1 MKTLIVYYSLE
12 GNTKE
17 AAEKIAQ
24 ALSCDTM
31 QLLPVKDIPKKGLL
45 KFLHGGSG
53 ATKGKG
59 TDLQPYTANVRNYDA
74 IIIGTPVWAGKPSM
88 AVNQFMADLGPSD
101 SVMGA
106 FAFAGGSS
114 EKCLQ
119 ILKEKYPS
127 IKCTVGLNDRNSKKL
142 AAANESKIES
152 FIHSLQEILG

>member
-88 AVNQFMADLGPSD
+88 ADLGPSD
-101 SVMGA
+101 NVMGA
-106 FAFAGGSS
+106 FALAGGSS
-114 EKCLQ
+114 DKCLQ

-127 IKCTVGLNDRNSKKL
+127 IKCTVGLNDRNNKKL
-142 AAANESKIES
+142 AAGNESKIES

>member
-59 TDLQPYTANVRNYDA
+59 TDLQPYTADAKDYDA

-88 AVNQFMADLGPSD
+88 AVNQFISDFGPSEK
-101 SVMGA
+101 VMGA
-106 FAFAGGSS
+106 FAFAGGNSD
-114 EKCLQ
+114 KCLQ
-119 ILKEKYPS
+119 ILKGKYPS
-127 IKCTVGLNDRNSKKL
+127 IKCTVGLHDRNSKKL
-142 AAANESKIES
+142 AAENDSKIES
-152 FIHSLQEILG
+152 FVHSLKEILG